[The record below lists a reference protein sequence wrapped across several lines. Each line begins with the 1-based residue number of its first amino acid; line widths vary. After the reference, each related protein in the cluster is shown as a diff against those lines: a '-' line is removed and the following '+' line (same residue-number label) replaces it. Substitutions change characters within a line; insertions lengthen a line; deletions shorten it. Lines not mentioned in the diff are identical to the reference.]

1 MPTECLNQK
10 IFWANMADEAAFS
23 VAKVLDVIQRLV
35 QHTFLTVPLSF
46 LFVSIKIHGLPIEKR
61 RNNWLVK

>member
-1 MPTECLNQK
+1 M
-10 IFWANMADEAAFS
+10 FWANIAVQAALS
-23 VAKVLDVIQRLV
+23 VAKSLDIIQPFI